1 MIKWRF
7 FGLACMSVLVIG
19 IFVQLA
25 WDNRQ
30 LRDENRRLLA
40 ATQQLAKQEAAT
52 TANNHALA
60 NDVKTLKTRLAQ
72 KATARPGAASDDPAS
87 AEAKTDKKD
96 PGVLGKMA
104 GMMQDPKMRDAMRA
118 QQKFVLGQLYGPL
131 FKKLQLTPEEL
142 DQFKEILADK
152 QMAGLAMLG
161 PNDAKTKLAA
171 LLDAR
176 KQTELAMKELLDEDQ
191 YKLCQDYEATIGERT
206 ALNQINQAFTEQA
219 MTLDDA
225 QQEELITLMVEERG
239 KLKIP
244 TPNEQQEAWANGMP
258 SDATLEKL
266 FQQQETLNARV
277 YERSGEILSDPQR
290 NALKVQQ
297 DNQLQM
303 QKAGIQ
309 MFKRLM
315 SGDKKE

>member
-7 FGLACMSVLVIG
+7 FALACIG
-19 IFVQLA
+19 ILGIGIIIQLTR
-25 WDNRQ
+25 DNRQ

-40 ATQQLAKQEAAT
+40 ATQQLKKQQAAAT
-52 TANNHALA
+52 ASNNVLA
-60 NDVKTLKTRLAQ
+60 NDIKSLKIRLAQ
-72 KATARPGAASDDPAS
+72 KAAARPTAAGDAPAS
-87 AEAKTDKKD
+87 AEAKADKKD
-96 PGVLGKMA
+96 TGVLGKMA

-118 QQKFVLGQLYGPL
+118 QQKFMLGQLYGPL

-142 DQFKEILADK
+142 DQFKEILVDK

-161 PNDAKTKLAA
+161 PNDAKTKLAT

-176 KQTELAMKELLDEDQ
+176 KQTELAMKELLDDDQ

-244 TPNEQQEAWANGMP
+244 TPNEQQEAWANGIP
-258 SDATLEKL
+258 SDTALEKL
-266 FQQQETLNARV
+266 FQQQETLNTQV
-277 YERSGEILSDPQR
+277 YERSKEILSDAQR
-290 NALKVQQ
+290 TALKSQQ

-303 QKAGIQ
+303 QKIGMQ

>member
-1 MIKWRF
+1 MSTWRS
-7 FGLACMSVLVIG
+7 FGLACLGVLGIG
-19 IFVQLA
+19 IIVLLA

-40 ATQQLAKQEAAT
+40 ATQQLKKQQAAAT
-52 TANNHALA
+52 ASNTVLA

-72 KATARPGAASDDPAS
+72 KAAAGNDPAS
-87 AEAKTDKKD
+87 ADAKADKKD
-96 PGVLGKMA
+96 TGVLGKMA
-104 GMMQDPKMRDAMRA
+104 GLMQDPKMRDAMRA
-118 QQKFVLGQLYGPL
+118 QQKFMLGQLYGPL

-142 DQFKEILADK
+142 DQLKEILADK

-161 PNDAKTKLAA
+161 PNDAKTKLAT

-191 YKLCQDYEATIGERT
+191 YKLCQDYEATIGERA

-225 QQEELITLMVEERG
+225 QQEELITLMVEERE

-244 TPNEQQEAWANGMP
+244 TPNKQQEAWANGMP
-258 SDATLEKL
+258 SDAALEKL
-266 FQQQETLNARV
+266 FQQQEILNNQV
-277 YERSGEILSDPQR
+277 YERSTGILSDAQR
-290 NALKVQQ
+290 NALKAQQ

-303 QKAGIQ
+303 QKVGMQ
-309 MFKRLM
+309 MFKRM
-315 SGDKKE
+315 MGGDKKE